1 MRVAITILQ
10 KAPELVLACLFLET
24 DAEQELIIWNRYF
37 LNKEEKKIL
46 NKGQEHMH
54 WGRL

>member
-24 DAEQELIIWNRYF
+24 DSEQELIIWNRYF
-37 LNKEEKKIL
+37 LNKEEKEIL

-54 WGRL
+54 GGRL

>member
-24 DAEQELIIWNRYF
+24 DAEQELII
-37 LNKEEKKIL
+37 
-46 NKGQEHMH
+46 
-54 WGRL
+54 

>member
-10 KAPELVLACLFLET
+10 KAPELILACLFLET

-37 LNKEEKKIL
+37 LNKEEKEIL

-54 WGRL
+54 